1 MKKWKMGLLMM
12 LAVAVAGIG
21 IFAVLENQKNSGL
34 RDAKPVAV
42 VSVEK
47 TDLKASIFAS
57 GRVAASEERVIFS
70 DLLTGKIEKVSVKEG
85 DVVKKGQI
93 LATISTSDLDD
104 QLKSSQ
110 IQLEIAKE
118 NLKSLQNSGQTN
130 YDLVLRTAEKA
141 MKDAEKTLNDKTQL
155 YASGAITLLEK
166 DAAAS
171 ALDRAKTD
179 VENAKRN
186 YENYGKESQI
196 AIAQLNIKA
205 AQTNVNKIAKDKQ
218 KKYVKSPID
227 GVMYKTSAKVGDSV
241 NQATPL
247 FYVSTVNQLEV
258 VSNVSEYD
266 IDSVKIGQKAIVTG
280 DGFEDKYAGEVTY
293 ISPVAESVISGQTT
307 ETIVKVKVLILDK
320 NTKFKPNFSANIEVE
335 TAELSSV
342 ITVPYEA
349 IYTDKEGAKTVFL
362 IKENILVRKAIK
374 TGVQGDMVVELIDSD
389 LKSGDQVVL
398 NPTDALKDGDLVKIQ
413 GGVKK

>member
-1 MKKWKMGLLMM
+1 M
-12 LAVAVAGIG
+12 
-21 IFAVLENQKNSGL
+21 
-34 RDAKPVAV
+34 
-42 VSVEK
+42 
-47 TDLKASIFAS
+47 
-57 GRVAASEERVIFS
+57 
-70 DLLTGKIEKVSVKEG
+70 
-85 DVVKKGQI
+85 
-93 LATISTSDLDD
+93 
-104 QLKSSQ
+104 
-110 IQLEIAKE
+110 
-118 NLKSLQNSGQTN
+118 
-130 YDLVLRTAEKA
+130 
-141 MKDAEKTLNDKTQL
+141 
-155 YASGAITLLEK
+155 
-166 DAAAS
+166 
-171 ALDRAKTD
+171 
-179 VENAKRN
+179 
-186 YENYGKESQI
+186 
-196 AIAQLNIKA
+196 
-205 AQTNVNKIAKDKQ
+205 
-218 KKYVKSPID
+218 KSPID